1 MSNKL
6 FVVMTVL
13 LAFALIAGCGGKE
26 PTEGQEEETAAKS
39 ETSEAAET
47 EEVAASEDTAETT
60 EQQEAEQQQ
69 STGEE
74 AAAEAE
80 KDTYTRPAEFPAD
93 ALRAMSEFVSTGDT
107 MLSEEKVLALKQ
119 VYERAAE
126 FEGAEKEEVTAL
138 LEEIGFSSVD
148 AYVRANTSALLALD
162 TINALN
168 VIQNIIESTG
178 QEQKAAENFQID
190 DAMKSMARQLLTAGK
205 LTEEDLHYTYDN
217 WGTFVELKKMSE
229 EQ

>member
-6 FVVMTVL
+6 LFVMTVL

-26 PTEGQEEETAAKS
+26 PSEAQEEETAAKS
-39 ETSEAAET
+39 ESSEAAET
-47 EEVAASEDTAETT
+47 EEVAAADETAETT
-60 EQQEAEQQQ
+60 EQEAEQQQ
-69 STGEE
+69 AAGGE
-74 AAAEAE
+74 AAVEAE

-93 ALRAMSEFVSTGDT
+93 AVRAMSGSVSTGDPV
-107 MLSEEKVLALKQ
+107 LSGEKVQALKQ

-126 FEGAEKEEVTAL
+126 FEGAAEEEVTAL

-148 AYVRANTSALLALD
+148 AFVRANTSALLALD
-162 TINALN
+162 TVNALN
-168 VIQNIIESTG
+168 VIQNMLESSG

-190 DAMKSMARQLLTAGK
+190 DAMTGMARQLLTAGK
-205 LTEEDLHYTYDN
+205 LTEEDLRYTYEN